1 MTAYDSILWYKI
13 LDSISQHIIECA
25 YWSELII
32 IRGCAYN
39 EKATT
44 AIDENQ

>member
-1 MTAYDSILWYKI
+1 MTAYNSILWHKI
-13 LDSISQHIIECA
+13 LDSISQHITECA
-25 YWSELII
+25 YWLESIM

-44 AIDENQ
+44 AIDGD